1 MVGVVL
7 PFSVVPSAGAVGGA
21 CDDMGAMIEDGV
33 GASITAGVEVCPRA
47 SANQPWDLGKMK
59 KGRGTGMRPEEEEEE
74 QVVQVHKTLEQRVF
88 VTKTKIFSII
98 LLFTIES

>member
-1 MVGVVL
+1 MIESIKKLTGNCLLGFIVSVVGVVL

-47 SANQPWDLGKMK
+47 SANQ
-59 KGRGTGMRPEEEEEE
+59 T
-74 QVVQVHKTLEQRVF
+74 
-88 VTKTKIFSII
+88 
-98 LLFTIES
+98 